1 MPQGAKTLTYA
12 AVFLD
17 FSNALKINCKKR
29 ITLCI
34 SIYCTVTVQNFEKI
48 VFLHQTARFCVPIFV
63 FLHISQYFSAFFYRS
78 YTKKRKITKNAHQ
91 NAHQNAASEC
101 VFWHIDIEPKCILTF
116 ARASDIIIM
125 YNYTPRGRGGALC
138 IETLIKYERT

>member
-34 SIYCTVTVQNFEKI
+34 SIYCTATVQNFGKI
-48 VFLHQTARFCVPIFV
+48 VFLHQAARFCVPIFV
-63 FLHISQYFSAFFYRS
+63 FLHISQYFSAFFLAL
-78 YTKKRKITKNAHQ
+78 TLRKEKSQKNAHQ
-91 NAHQNAASEC
+91 NAHQNAY
-101 VFWHIDIEPKCILTF
+101 FGIL
-116 ARASDIIIM
+116 I
-125 YNYTPRGRGGALC
+125 
-138 IETLIKYERT
+138 